1 MAWGIGA
8 NPMTERSDRLHPTM
22 SSKGD
27 APLRQPDAGLLIR
40 GKYVLTASEP
50 EMISDGAVRVVGD
63 TIRDV
68 GSFADLSSRFPSCA
82 VLGGPNDIVTPGFIN
97 THGHFSEALVT
108 GIGENFALGDWL
120 RGLIDAVAPH
130 LDRESAFISTLLG
143 GVQMLRTGI
152 TLTNDMFV
160 SDPRTTSVTPGVV
173 QGLEE
178 LGLKG
183 IVSYGASDRR
193 PGTPVED
200 VFAEHAALREAA
212 AASTLCR
219 FRVGIAT
226 VAAQSPSMFARSV
239 DLASSNADG
248 IHIHLHESR
257 EEIEFIQESRH
268 TSPIAYCAQNGLF
281 ASPTLAAHCVW
292 LGDADIRLL
301 ASHGVG
307 VAYNP
312 VSNMILASG
321 VCPVSRLRGSGINVG
336 IGVDGPA
343 SNDRQDMLE
352 AIKTGVLLQRLDQ
365 LDPAALTAR
374 EAFRM
379 ATIEGAAA
387 LHLDTAVGSLE
398 PGKAADLVVFDGGSP
413 ALANVHDPFQTI
425 VYCAGPREVKDVW
438 VAGRRRVADGELLG
452 VDVPALV
459 RESRKLAHC
468 LAQRAGLGALSLL
481 ATSN

>member
-1 MAWGIGA
+1 
-8 NPMTERSDRLHPTM
+8 MTETSDTLHPTI
-22 SSKGD
+22 SSEGE
-27 APLRQPDAGLLIR
+27 AHLGQQDAGFLIR
-40 GKYVLTASEP
+40 GKYVLTSSEP
-50 EMISDGAVRVVGD
+50 EMVSDGAVRVVGD
-63 TIRDV
+63 TIADV
-68 GSFADLSSRFPSCA
+68 GSFADLSGRFPSCA
-82 VLGGPNDIVTPGFIN
+82 VLGGPDDIVTPGFIN

-108 GIGENFALGDWL
+108 GIAEDYALGDWL
-120 RGLIDAVAPH
+120 RVLIDAVAPR
-130 LDRESAFISTLLG
+130 LDRESAFIGTLLG

-160 SDPRTTSVTPGVV
+160 CDPRTTPVTPGVV

-193 PGTPVED
+193 SGTAVEG

-212 AASTLCR
+212 AGSTLCR

-239 DLASSNADG
+239 DFASSHGDAV
-248 IHIHLHESR
+248 HIHLHESR
-257 EEIEFIQESRH
+257 EEIAFIRESRH
-268 TSPIAYCAQNGLF
+268 MSPIAYCAQNGLF
-281 ASPTLAAHCVW
+281 DSPTLAAHCVW
-292 LGDADIRLL
+292 LADADIRLL
-301 ASHGVG
+301 ASYGVG

-321 VCPVSRLRGSGINVG
+321 VCPVARLRASGIKVG
-336 IGVDGPA
+336 LGVDGPA

-352 AIKTGVLLQRLDQ
+352 TIKTGVLLQRLDQ

-374 EAFRM
+374 AVLRM

-387 LHLDTAVGSLE
+387 LNLDNAVGSLD

-413 ALANVHDPFQTI
+413 ALANVHDPFQAI
-425 VYCAGPREVKDVW
+425 VYCAGAREVKDVW
-438 VAGRRRVADGELLG
+438 VAGQRRVADGELLG

-459 RESRKLAHC
+459 RESRKLARC
-468 LAQRAGLGALSLL
+468 LAQRADLGALSVL
-481 ATSN
+481 AAPG